1 MLDGS
6 VKHVHEEQEGLVDR
20 LVAEGDT
27 PLSALVADGPRGI
40 GGGLDALALDHLL
53 AAVLIEERDRDR
65 GDLEGVEER
74 QQVLAQ
80 RPLVVRLRRGPQL
93 RLAGELPRRRE
104 PVERRVRHQL
114 TSSAA
119 ARRRPGSRQG
129 PVRGSARPCAWSS
142 HRRRSPG

>member
-27 PLSALVADGPRGI
+27 PLSALVADGARGI

-104 PVERRVRHQL
+104 PVERRVL
-114 TSSAA
+114 ATS
-119 ARRRPGSRQG
+119 
-129 PVRGSARPCAWSS
+129 
-142 HRRRSPG
+142 